1 MTSLGTASG
10 LIILTTAE
18 AYLEV
23 SQTSTM
29 KPFCENIWQLKAVN
43 YFSKKTPSCALAL
56 SEQLEH

>member
-29 KPFCENIWQLKAVN
+29 KPFCENIWQLKDVK
-43 YFSKKTPSCALAL
+43 YFSKKTPS
-56 SEQLEH
+56 LEAFSNL